1 MSDEPTLTPEQE
13 RDEALGYLMNI
24 VNAWRSVNRYKSCIT
39 LHTVAERLRRQE
51 VLEAALEEG
60 RRHLEAVQWM

>member
-1 MSDEPTLTPEQE
+1 MSTETTLTPEQE

-24 VNAWRSVNRYKSCIT
+24 VNAWRAVNRYRVSG
-39 LHTVAERLRRQE
+39 LRTPRE
-51 VLEAALEEG
+51 EMRRKEAFDAVLEEG